1 MNACDPDADIE
12 NLRKLIKINAG
23 VDIKLTK
30 KEICEAYQDIQDG
43 KLPLPPLVMNSS
55 RTYLVDKK
63 SPLKPN
69 DYELLFDSTT
79 KRADL
84 KRVARKVNLKNVEQM
99 TKSQIVDAIGK
110 RLRYMK
116 VHEPVKFARKR
127 QVSVNTNTNTA
138 VNNTAVSNVNSAN
151 FNINRVNTNVNTNR
165 VNTNVNTNRVNTNMN
180 RVNTNRVNT
189 NMNRVNTNVNRVNT
203 KVNRPKERNSKVTF
217 PSGGLFTRGE
227 KPKFLGGVKEP
238 VGNKKPGFFAKL
250 FGKKEKKNFVSAN
263 KFNGSKEGYVFRKG
277 EKGLGYY
284 LNTGAVQGPQIPTA
298 NIIQPTP
305 TNGDFSLDLAVAR
318 VKQLGLKREQQFLNK
333 IQLGRSQR
341 KQIVVEAE
349 QAKEEE
355 NQFLAYLEQLNISN
369 TNRNSFKR
377 RMATDDFKQLRVE
390 AQLKADDKMNVTR
403 SNEEKMNMFLKTT
416 GLSNVNKNLFLNR
429 ARKEGSNVNS
439 LIEEARSL
447 NADIKTKKLTNK
459 QDEFR
464 KILQNYNKLNAS
476 DKEALI
482 ASVTET
488 MNVNS
493 LRKMADELL
502 QKRIEEK
509 QNLVAQ
515 NLLSFLTPLQINQ
528 SNKNDFLRRFRNE
541 GANIN
546 AIKSEALKLQESK
559 ESSNIENLRVRLET
573 RLNEISL
580 NQLNKNAIMRKFTN
594 GNRNVDKLIEEAKSL
609 KKQRNDEGLNKAQK
623 EYRAYLNT
631 LPGLT
636 NVDKQQLV
644 NNGNMNRNKA
654 VALSNQRTSNKK
666 QSERNGFSQFLT
678 ELGLNNND
686 RANMM
691 SQYNSDKLTVN
702 ALRQNAQTLKN
713 KRVTEQKA
721 LNKQSL
727 KNYMNRTD
735 LSTEVKTNIE
745 KRFNANQ
752 SNLRTLQAEINK
764 MVKNVQNA
772 KLANNKAKFTNYVR
786 TTILSQTNQNAFI
799 RKLNA
804 NNVNVSSLR
813 QEVNAMVSR
822 MVQVQRDK
830 DRDELDEYMKTKG
843 LTNGNRKTIL
853 NKFNVNSE
861 IALKNLKQEANAIV
875 ISRIQERKN
884 ANAAELRD
892 YVRELGLNNQDANA
906 LVTKLN
912 RNSLNSLKTEADR
925 IAKKKAQNRK
935 NAERR
940 NLNAYMNEI
949 GLNTNNKEGI
959 LSKNVS
965 LNEGKKLANQTLQ
978 LRIRERRE
986 KNVIK
991 LKLHLNNLN
1000 LTNEEKRKFYN
1011 NFNKNVNLNTIKS
1024 NASSLAASKKAQIK
1038 AEQVADLKAFMNVQG
1053 LTGSEQRPFAN
1064 RLNKN
1069 QDDLNALKL
1078 EVEEFASEK
1087 FKSLKAKAR
1096 QDLVKYL
1103 SKLSLDQSNVN
1114 GILKNFDNTNVNSN
1128 VLKKRA
1134 KEINKSRK
1142 NQRYA
1147 QDESEFFNYLNT
1159 LQNLTAEN
1167 KTEITSKLNGYFT
1180 NWNSIKKEATD
1191 TAVQRAKE
1199 RRAREKSELN
1209 NYMSNMGFNNNSKR
1223 IFFKN
1228 LDDGKNLKAVKV
1240 NAAAYKK
1247 DLNAKR
1253 KATARKGF
1261 SNFLNTLYLNNS
1273 DRAAFLEQFNDGT
1286 TSLNRLQQNARQKE
1300 VKTIEEKKGELFVY
1314 LSELGL
1320 EAPDRNL
1327 ILKNFNAD
1335 PRSVN
1340 NLRNKGRQI
1349 KNARNEERRMEI
1361 RRELK
1366 EYLNG
1371 LNLLT
1376 NKNKQNIL
1384 NKNLSLNNGRAEGNR
1399 AQEFKKLAK
1408 KNVNTT
1414 TLKNSIRNLSN
1425 KDQTY
1430 LLNKFETRN
1439 VTLNSVLK
1447 EAEDLR
1453 KKRSLEK
1460 RSRERNELYNF
1471 VNKLDM
1477 NVADRNSIMNKF
1489 NKTNA
1494 TVNTLKNEASQL
1506 RNKRTSE
1513 KRALNRSEL
1522 SGFLNTLNLSG
1533 TNKKGILNRFNANK
1547 NASLTSLRTN
1557 AEELQKQRGIEKRL
1571 ANREEVSRYLTTL
1584 GLSNANSQIILNKF
1598 NTNKSVTTTNA
1609 RKEANA
1615 LLQQRIKESVAANR
1629 EDLVSYMNT
1638 LNLTN
1643 ANKSAILKNF
1653 DSEAVSLNKLKNR
1666 AANINSR
1673 IKTKASERQELSNY
1687 INELGIN
1694 GTVLLQKLNDGRS
1707 TLNRLKQDARK
1718 MRNVSDA
1725 QMIKNKKEQLRDYMK
1740 ETTLKNTN
1748 KQSFLNRVEL
1758 NTDMD
1763 EIKREVRELNT
1774 VLKTMNEEVAR
1785 KRSELSVFLDT
1796 LNDLTNA
1803 QRVGLVK
1810 KVVSANTNIEPLK
1823 NEGNRLNKSVKNKRA
1838 EQQRLDEEKKRKE
1851 EITKRLADEKK
1862 LEKHL
1867 MGLKYLTNKDMQQ
1880 YVSNFA
1886 NNKATLQ
1893 NLVVSSRAKDKD
1905 NEKDVDALRV
1915 YIRGATIP
1923 QAQKNTY
1930 LKQLNRPHVN
1940 ITPIKSLVN
1949 ANVNAEKIVVQKL
1962 IKSAEAKLK
1971 KLSNITPDERGK
1983 FKIRLGSEPVSKILE
1998 EAEKLDAS
2006 RKGARQAK
2014 DKMIKNTAESL
2025 QTLTDLTRNNRKMFM
2040 NRLNKNGQKKVI
2052 MNAVALND
2060 ERKKVKREEESARKI
2075 EAEKK
2080 RLEEE
2085 AQRRRN
2091 AEALRIKKLKEQE
2104 MKNVASKLQGLTSL
2118 ERENRKRFMNRLA
2131 TNGPQKVLSNA
2142 QALNR
2147 ERKNVVARQK
2157 SEEEAKRK
2165 AEEEAKRK
2173 AEEER
2178 KVRNTQTKD
2187 VATRLQGLTSLE
2199 RENRK
2204 KFMNRLATNGPQKV
2218 LSNATKLDANRK
2230 ANARQI
2236 RGGVEFKLKKIGVS
2250 GSNLKTLMKR
2260 WNDSKNKT
2268 IFDDA
2273 RKMISTKRQPLI
2285 NKVKRVVPAGNNMS
2299 QARQKWEA
2307 AIREAENDASLQ
2319 KIERLLES
2327 KLKLKA
2333 RTESEVKDL
2342 PPREQSRYLKNFM
2355 AYRDDLSQRTQ
2366 ELDRVVKT
2374 KRDTKDRA
2382 TKETATKLQSMNKLG
2397 RDNRKRFMNRVAG
2410 GENARKVLTNADK
2423 LQRNRS
2429 AKQRLEA
2436 ERKQREQQQAQQRK
2450 DREQKTREYEK
2461 QKQAKLRGNTARML
2475 QGMSGLERRNRQ
2487 EFMQRLERGEDPSR
2501 VISNAQRRDA
2511 SKRARPTSGPQPPS
2525 RPVPQQGRIAPRTK
2539 KMKAKNRTRAQ
2550 VSRQQQQRRRR

>member
-43 KLPLPPLVMNSS
+43 KLPLPPLVMNST

-165 VNTNVNTNRVNTNMN
+165 VNTNVNTNRANTNVNRVNTNVN
-180 RVNTNRVNT
+180 RVNTNVNTNRVNT
-189 NMNRVNTNVNRVNT
+189 NVNRVNTNVNRVNT

-217 PSGGLFTRGE
+217 PSGGLFTKGE

-250 FGKKEKKNFVSAN
+250 FGKKEKKNFVSAK
-263 KFNGSKEGYVFRKG
+263 KFNGSKEGYVFRQG

-429 ARKEGSNVNS
+429 ARKEGSNINS

-509 QNLVAQ
+509 QNFVAQ

-528 SNKNDFLRRFRNE
+528 KNKNDFLRRFRNE

-546 AIKSEALKLQESK
+546 TIKSEALKLQESK
-559 ESSNIENLRVRLET
+559 GSSNLENLRVRLET

-594 GNRNVDKLIEEAKSL
+594 GNRNVDKLIEEAKNL
-609 KKQRNDEGLNKAQK
+609 KKQRNDEGLNKSQKEYRAYLNTLPGLTNVDKQQLMNNGNLNRNKAKQMSNKRLEQVKINTKQAFINFMTNIGITNQYRDELLNNFNTNRMTMNALKNKAAKIAQK
-623 EYRAYLNT
+623 IKNDKNLELKTTLNTRLDELNLSQVNKNAIMRKFTNGNRNVEKLIQEAKDLKSTRNTENMNTKRNEYRAYLNT

-654 VALSNQRTSNKK
+654 VALSNQRISNKK

-892 YVRELGLNNQDANA
+892 YMRELGLNNQDANA

-935 NAERR
+935 NTDRR

-1024 NASSLAASKKAQIK
+1024 NASSLATSKKAQIK
-1038 AEQVADLKAFMNVQG
+1038 AEQVADLKAFMNIQG
-1053 LTGSEQRPFAN
+1053 LTRSEQRPFAN

-1286 TSLNRLQQNARQKE
+1286 TSLNRLQQNAQQKE

-1513 KRALNRSEL
+1513 KRALNRNEL

-1533 TNKKGILNRFNANK
+1533 INKRGILNRFNANK
-1547 NASLTSLRTN
+1547 NATLTSLRTN

-1571 ANREEVSRYLTTL
+1571 ATRVEVERYLKKV
-1584 GLSNANSQIILNKF
+1584 GLSNDNTQSVLNKF
-1598 NTNKSVTTTNA
+1598 NADNRISLKDASN
-1609 RKEANA
+1609 EANA
-1615 LLQQRIKESVAANR
+1615 ILIQRVMEKMAQNRENLVQYMNGLNISNANR
-1629 EDLVSYMNT
+1629 AT
-1638 LNLTN
+1638 
-1643 ANKSAILKNF
+1643 ILKNF
-1653 DSEAVSLNKLKNR
+1653 DSEAASLNNLKNR
-1666 AANINSR
+1666 ASQINTA
-1673 IKTKASERQELSNY
+1673 IKAKAKERQELSNY
-1687 INELGIN
+1687 INGLNINGNDLLNKFNNGRSTLDKLKKEADKRRVEFNARIVNNKRKELGEFMNDTLVPKQNRKSFLNRITVNTNMNSIKNDVKKLNNNIRANQEQKAVERDEFSVFLNGLELTNKEKVDLLKIYNAGKTNKDVIRNKALSINAAVKAKAAQRQELSNYINGLGIN
-1694 GTVLLQKLNDGRS
+1694 GKELLNKFNGGRS
-1707 TLNRLKQDARK
+1707 TLDKL
-1718 MRNVSDA
+1718 
-1725 QMIKNKKEQLRDYMK
+1725 KKEADKAKALLNAKAVNAKKDDLRAYLK
-1740 ETTLKNTN
+1740 ETRLTNIN
-1748 KQSFLNRVEL
+1748 KQSFINRVET
-1758 NTDMD
+1758 NTNMNV
-1763 EIKREVRELNT
+1763 IKREIRELNST
-1774 VLKTMNEEVAR
+1774 LKSRNDEVAR
-1785 KRSELSVFLDT
+1785 KKTELSTYLNG
-1796 LNDLTNA
+1796 LNDLTPD
-1803 QRVGLVK
+1803 QRKGLIK
-1810 KVVSANTNIEPLK
+1810 KVINANTNIEPLK
-1823 NEGNRLNKSVKNKRA
+1823 NEGIRLNKSVKNKRA

-1983 FKIRLGSEPVSKILE
+1983 FKIRLSSEPVSKILE
-1998 EAEKLDAS
+1998 EAEKL
-2006 RKGARQAK
+2006 
-2014 DKMIKNTAESL
+2014 EC
-2025 QTLTDLTRNNRKMFM
+2025 
-2040 NRLNKNGQKKVI
+2040 
-2052 MNAVALND
+2052 
-2060 ERKKVKREEESARKI
+2060 E
-2075 EAEKK
+2075 
-2080 RLEEE
+2080 
-2085 AQRRRN
+2085 
-2091 AEALRIKKLKEQE
+2091 
-2104 MKNVASKLQGLTSL
+2104 
-2118 ERENRKRFMNRLA
+2118 
-2131 TNGPQKVLSNA
+2131 
-2142 QALNR
+2142 
-2147 ERKNVVARQK
+2147 
-2157 SEEEAKRK
+2157 
-2165 AEEEAKRK
+2165 
-2173 AEEER
+2173 
-2178 KVRNTQTKD
+2178 
-2187 VATRLQGLTSLE
+2187 
-2199 RENRK
+2199 
-2204 KFMNRLATNGPQKV
+2204 
-2218 LSNATKLDANRK
+2218 
-2230 ANARQI
+2230 
-2236 RGGVEFKLKKIGVS
+2236 
-2250 GSNLKTLMKR
+2250 
-2260 WNDSKNKT
+2260 
-2268 IFDDA
+2268 
-2273 RKMISTKRQPLI
+2273 
-2285 NKVKRVVPAGNNMS
+2285 
-2299 QARQKWEA
+2299 
-2307 AIREAENDASLQ
+2307 
-2319 KIERLLES
+2319 
-2327 KLKLKA
+2327 
-2333 RTESEVKDL
+2333 
-2342 PPREQSRYLKNFM
+2342 
-2355 AYRDDLSQRTQ
+2355 
-2366 ELDRVVKT
+2366 
-2374 KRDTKDRA
+2374 
-2382 TKETATKLQSMNKLG
+2382 
-2397 RDNRKRFMNRVAG
+2397 
-2410 GENARKVLTNADK
+2410 
-2423 LQRNRS
+2423 
-2429 AKQRLEA
+2429 
-2436 ERKQREQQQAQQRK
+2436 
-2450 DREQKTREYEK
+2450 
-2461 QKQAKLRGNTARML
+2461 
-2475 QGMSGLERRNRQ
+2475 
-2487 EFMQRLERGEDPSR
+2487 
-2501 VISNAQRRDA
+2501 
-2511 SKRARPTSGPQPPS
+2511 
-2525 RPVPQQGRIAPRTK
+2525 
-2539 KMKAKNRTRAQ
+2539 
-2550 VSRQQQQRRRR
+2550 

>member
-43 KLPLPPLVMNSS
+43 KLPLPPLVMNST

-127 QVSVNTNTNTA
+127 RVSVNTNTNTA
-138 VNNTAVSNVNSAN
+138 VNNTAVSNVNNAN

-165 VNTNVNTNRVNTNMN
+165 VNTNVNRVNTN
-180 RVNTNRVNT
+180 VNT

-203 KVNRPKERNSKVTF
+203 NVNRVNTNMNRVNTNVNRPKERNSKVTF
-217 PSGGLFTRGE
+217 PSGGLFTKGR

-250 FGKKEKKNFVSAN
+250 FGKKEKKNFVPAK

-333 IQLGRSQR
+333 IQLGRRQR

-355 NQFLAYLEQLNISN
+355 NQFMAYLEQLNISN

-390 AQLKADDKMNVTR
+390 AQLKADDKANVIR
-403 SNEEKMNMFLKTT
+403 SNEEKMALFLKTT
-416 GLSNVNKNLFLNR
+416 SLTNTNQTLFLNR
-429 ARKEGSNVNS
+429 ARKEGSNINA
-439 LIEEARSL
+439 LIEEARKL
-447 NADIKTKKLTNK
+447 NSDIKSKKLSNK

-528 SNKNDFLRRFRNE
+528 KNKNDFLRRFRNE

-546 AIKSEALKLQESK
+546 TIKSEALKLQESK
-559 ESSNIENLRVRLET
+559 GSSNLENLRVRLET

-594 GNRNVDKLIEEAKSL
+594 GNRNVDKLIEEAKNL
-609 KKQRNDEGLNKAQK
+609 KKRRNDEGLNKAQK

-636 NVDKQQLV
+636 NGDKQQLM
-644 NNGNMNRNKA
+644 NNGSMNRNKA
-654 VALSNQRTSNKK
+654 VALSNQRISNKK

-691 SQYNSDKLTVN
+691 SQYNSEKLTVN

-752 SNLRTLQAEINK
+752 SNLRKLQAEINK
-764 MVKNVQNA
+764 MVKNAQNT

-884 ANAAELRD
+884 ANTAELRE

-935 NAERR
+935 NTNRR

-959 LSKNVS
+959 LRKNVS

-978 LRIRERRE
+978 MRIRERRE

-1167 KTEITSKLNGYFT
+1167 RTEITSKLNGYFT

-1209 NYMSNMGFNNNSKR
+1209 NYLTNLGFNNNTKR
-1223 IFFKN
+1223 NFFKN
-1228 LDDGKNLKAVKV
+1228 LDDGKKNLSTLKKNAV
-1240 NAAAYKK
+1240 AYRKQ
-1247 DLNAKR
+1247 LNNNAK
-1253 KATARKGF
+1253 AGARKGF

-1366 EYLNG
+1366 AYLNG

-1408 KNVNTT
+1408 RNVNTT

-1494 TVNTLKNEASQL
+1494 TVNTLKNAASQL

-1533 TNKKGILNRFNANK
+1533 TNKKGILNRFNVNK

-1653 DSEAVSLNKLKNR
+1653 DSEVVSLNKLKNR

-1725 QMIKNKKEQLRDYMK
+1725 QMIKNKKEKLRDYMK
-1740 ETTLKNTN
+1740 ETRLKNTN

-1758 NTDMD
+1758 NTNMD

-1774 VLKTMNEEVAR
+1774 VLKTMNEEIAR

-1810 KVVSANTNIEPLK
+1810 KVVSANTNIQPLK
-1823 NEGNRLNKSVKNKRA
+1823 LEGDLLNKAVKNKRA
-1838 EQQRLDEEKKRKE
+1838 EQQRLNKEKKRKE
-1851 EITKRLADEKK
+1851 EESKRIRDEKK

-1867 MGLKYLTNKDMQQ
+1867 RSLKHLTSKEMEGYMTDFKNGKGLINDLIA
-1880 YVSNFA
+1880 VS
-1886 NNKATLQ
+1886 KAK
-1893 NLVVSSRAKDKD
+1893 NAD
-1905 NEKDVDALRV
+1905 NEKDKDIVRNYVRKAD
-1915 YIRGATIP
+1915 IP
-1923 QAQKNTY
+1923 QFKKDVY
-1930 LKQLNRPHVN
+1930 LKQLNAPHVN
-1940 ITPIKSLVN
+1940 ATPIKGLVN
-1949 ANVNAEKIVVQKL
+1949 VNVATQKVEIQKL
-1962 IKSAEAKLK
+1962 IKKFEAKLK
-1971 KLSNITPDERGK
+1971 KLSNITPDERAV
-1983 FKIRLGSEPVSKILE
+1983 FKNRLKTESVSDVFKK
-1998 EAEKLDAS
+1998 AEKLNAS
-2006 RKGARQAK
+2006 RKAVRQAK
-2014 DKMIKNTAESL
+2014 DKMIKNTAKSL

-2040 NRLNKNGQKKVI
+2040 NRLNKNGQKRVI

-2060 ERKKVKREEESARKI
+2060 ERKKVKRDEESARKI

-2085 AQRRRN
+2085 AQKRRN

-2104 MKNVASKLQGLTSL
+2104 MKNVAS
-2118 ERENRKRFMNRLA
+2118 
-2131 TNGPQKVLSNA
+2131 
-2142 QALNR
+2142 
-2147 ERKNVVARQK
+2147 
-2157 SEEEAKRK
+2157 
-2165 AEEEAKRK
+2165 
-2173 AEEER
+2173 
-2178 KVRNTQTKD
+2178 
-2187 VATRLQGLTSLE
+2187 RLQGLTSLE

-2230 ANARQI
+2230 ADARQI
-2236 RGGVEFKLKKIGVS
+2236 RGGVETKLKKIGVS

-2285 NKVKRVVPAGNNMS
+2285 NKVKRVVPASNNMS

-2355 AYRDDLSQRTQ
+2355 AYRDDLSQKTQ
-2366 ELDRVVKT
+2366 ELDRIVKT

-2461 QKQAKLRGNTARML
+2461 QKQTKLRGNTARML

-2487 EFMQRLERGEDPSR
+2487 EFMQRLERGEDPAR

-2511 SKRARPTSGPQPPS
+2511 SKRVRPTSG
-2525 RPVPQQGRIAPRTK
+2525 PVPQQGRIAPRTK
-2539 KMKAKNRTRAQ
+2539 KMKAKNRTRVQ
-2550 VSRQQQQRRRR
+2550 VSRQQQRRRR

>member
-43 KLPLPPLVMNSS
+43 KLPLPPLVMNST

-127 QVSVNTNTNTA
+127 RVSVNTNTNTA
-138 VNNTAVSNVNSAN
+138 VNNTAVSNVNNAN

-165 VNTNVNTNRVNTNMN
+165 VNTNVNRVNTN
-180 RVNTNRVNT
+180 VNT

-203 KVNRPKERNSKVTF
+203 NMNRVNTNVNRPKERNSKVTF
-217 PSGGLFTRGE
+217 PSGGLFTKGR

-250 FGKKEKKNFVSAN
+250 FGKKEKKNFVPAK

-333 IQLGRSQR
+333 IQLGRRQR

-355 NQFLAYLEQLNISN
+355 NQLVAYLEQLNISN

-390 AQLKADDKMNVTR
+390 AQLKADDKANVIR
-403 SNEEKMNMFLKTT
+403 SNEEKMALFLKTT
-416 GLSNVNKNLFLNR
+416 SLTNTNQTLFLNR
-429 ARKEGSNVNS
+429 ARKEGSNINA
-439 LIEEARSL
+439 LIEEARKL
-447 NADIKTKKLTNK
+447 NSDIKSKKLSNK

-528 SNKNDFLRRFRNE
+528 KNKNDFLRRFRNE

-546 AIKSEALKLQESK
+546 TIKSEALKLQESK
-559 ESSNIENLRVRLET
+559 GSSNLENLRVRLET

-594 GNRNVDKLIEEAKSL
+594 GNRNVDKLIEEAKNL
-609 KKQRNDEGLNKAQK
+609 KKRRNDEGLNKAQK

-636 NVDKQQLV
+636 NGDKQQLM
-644 NNGNMNRNKA
+644 NNGSMNRNKA
-654 VALSNQRTSNKK
+654 VALSNQRISNKK

-752 SNLRTLQAEINK
+752 SNLRKLQAEINK
-764 MVKNVQNA
+764 MVKNAQNT

-884 ANAAELRD
+884 ANAAELRE

-925 IAKKKAQNRK
+925 IAKKKVQNRK
-935 NAERR
+935 SAERR

-959 LSKNVS
+959 LRKNVS

-978 LRIRERRE
+978 MRIRERRE

-1167 KTEITSKLNGYFT
+1167 RTEITSKLNGYFT

-1199 RRAREKSELN
+1199 RRVREKSELN
-1209 NYMSNMGFNNNSKR
+1209 NYLTNLGFNNNTKR
-1223 IFFKN
+1223 NFFKN
-1228 LDDGKNLKAVKV
+1228 LDDGKKNLFTLKKNAV
-1240 NAAAYKK
+1240 AYRKQ
-1247 DLNAKR
+1247 LNNNAK
-1253 KATARKGF
+1253 AGARKGF

-1366 EYLNG
+1366 AYLNG

-1408 KNVNTT
+1408 RNVNTT

-1494 TVNTLKNEASQL
+1494 TVNTLKNEASRL

-1643 ANKSAILKNF
+1643 ANKSAMLKNF
-1653 DSEAVSLNKLKNR
+1653 DSEAVSLNKLKNK

-1687 INELGIN
+1687 INGLGIN

-1725 QMIKNKKEQLRDYMK
+1725 QMIKNKKEKLRDYMK
-1740 ETTLKNTN
+1740 ETRLKNTN

-1758 NTDMD
+1758 NTNMD

-1774 VLKTMNEEVAR
+1774 VLKTMNEEIAR

-1810 KVVSANTNIEPLK
+1810 KVVSANTNIQPLK
-1823 NEGNRLNKSVKNKRA
+1823 LEGDLLNKAVKNKRA
-1838 EQQRLDEEKKRKE
+1838 EQQRLNKEKKRKE
-1851 EITKRLADEKK
+1851 EESKRIRDEKK

-1867 MGLKYLTNKDMQQ
+1867 RSLKHLTSKEMEGYMTDFKTGKSLINDLIA
-1880 YVSNFA
+1880 VS
-1886 NNKATLQ
+1886 KAK
-1893 NLVVSSRAKDKD
+1893 NAD
-1905 NEKDVDALRV
+1905 NEKDKDVVRNYVRKAD
-1915 YIRGATIP
+1915 IP
-1923 QAQKNTY
+1923 QFKKDVY
-1930 LKQLNRPHVN
+1930 LKQLNAPHVN
-1940 ITPIKSLVN
+1940 ATPIKGLVN
-1949 ANVNAEKIVVQKL
+1949 VNVATQKVEIQKL
-1962 IKSAEAKLK
+1962 IKKFEAKLK
-1971 KLSNITPDERGK
+1971 KLSNITPDERAV
-1983 FKIRLGSEPVSKILE
+1983 FKNRLKTESVSDVFKK
-1998 EAEKLDAS
+1998 AEKLNAS
-2006 RKGARQAK
+2006 RKAVRQAK
-2014 DKMIKNTAESL
+2014 DKMIKNTAKSL

-2040 NRLNKNGQKKVI
+2040 NRLNKNGQKRVI

-2060 ERKKVKREEESARKI
+2060 ERKKVKRDEESARKI

-2085 AQRRRN
+2085 AQKRRN
-2091 AEALRIKKLKEQE
+2091 AEALRIKKLKERE
-2104 MKNVASKLQGLTSL
+2104 MKNVAS
-2118 ERENRKRFMNRLA
+2118 
-2131 TNGPQKVLSNA
+2131 
-2142 QALNR
+2142 
-2147 ERKNVVARQK
+2147 
-2157 SEEEAKRK
+2157 
-2165 AEEEAKRK
+2165 
-2173 AEEER
+2173 
-2178 KVRNTQTKD
+2178 
-2187 VATRLQGLTSLE
+2187 RLQGLTSLE

-2230 ANARQI
+2230 ADARQI

-2285 NKVKRVVPAGNNMS
+2285 NKVKRVVPASNNMS

-2355 AYRDDLSQRTQ
+2355 AYRDDLSQKTQ
-2366 ELDRVVKT
+2366 ELDRIAKT

-2382 TKETATKLQSMNKLG
+2382 TKETAAKLQSMNKLG

-2487 EFMQRLERGEDPSR
+2487 EFMQRLERGEDPAR

-2511 SKRARPTSGPQPPS
+2511 SKRVRPTSG
-2525 RPVPQQGRIAPRTK
+2525 PVPQQGRIAPRTK
-2539 KMKAKNRTRAQ
+2539 KMKAKNRTRVQ
-2550 VSRQQQQRRRR
+2550 VSRQQQRRRR